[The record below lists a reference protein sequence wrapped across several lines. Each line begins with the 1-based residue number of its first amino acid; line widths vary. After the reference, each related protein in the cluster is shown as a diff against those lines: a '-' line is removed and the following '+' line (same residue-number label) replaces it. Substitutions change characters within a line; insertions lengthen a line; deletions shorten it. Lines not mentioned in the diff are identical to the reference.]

1 MKIAFI
7 GQKGIPTQQGGI
19 EKHVEELSARLAKAG
34 IDITVYSRPYYT
46 NRKEKSYFHNGI
58 RVINL
63 PSIKTKNL
71 DAITHT
77 FISSV
82 HALFQNYDIIHY
94 HGVGPSLLSWIP
106 RIFSP
111 KSKVIVTFHCTD
123 RQHQKWGL
131 IARLML
137 TAGEWTSCH
146 FPHETIVV
154 SQTLQKYCLHYFKRV
169 ASYIPNGVQTDK
181 VSESNI
187 LTKYGLK
194 QGNYFLLVS
203 RLIQHKGVH
212 TLIKAYK
219 QIETPKKLVIVG
231 DGSNTN
237 DYVRYLKEISRGNDN
252 IIFTGKQTG
261 SDLNTLFTNAF
272 MFIQPSEAEGLSIAL
287 LEAMSYGIP
296 VLISDIEENQEVT
309 DGYGLEFKN
318 KNSADLA
325 RQLNFAIKHPRM
337 IKERAIEAKKQID
350 KKYNWQDITKQTI
363 ALYQKTLS
371 GKSVNLNKDVRLA
384 TSN

>member
-1 MKIAFI
+1 MKIALI

-19 EKHVEELSARLAKAG
+19 EKHVEELSTRLAKAG
-34 IDITVYSRPYYT
+34 LDITVYSRPYYT
-46 NRKEKSYFHNGI
+46 GNKEKKYFYKGV

-63 PSIKTKNL
+63 PSIKTKNF

-82 HALFQNYDIIHY
+82 HAIFQGYDIIHY
-94 HGVGPSLLSWIP
+94 HGVGPSLLSFIP

-111 KSKVIVTFHCTD
+111 RSKVIVTFHCTD

-137 TAGEWTSCH
+137 TVGEWTSCK
-146 FPHETIVV
+146 FPHETITV
-154 SQTLQKYCLHYFKRV
+154 SQTLKKYCLYHFKRV
-169 ASYIPNGVQTDK
+169 TNYIPNGVHTAKAPKSD
-181 VSESNI
+181 I

-194 QGNYFLLVS
+194 EGNYFVLIS

-219 QIETPKKLVIVG
+219 QIETSKKLVIVG
-231 DGSNTN
+231 DGSNT
-237 DYVRYLKEISRGNDN
+237 DGYVRYLKEISRDNDN

-261 SDLNTLFTNAF
+261 HDLNTLFTNAF
-272 MFIQPSEAEGLSIAL
+272 MFVQPSEAEGLSIAL

-296 VLISDIEENQEVT
+296 VLTSDIEENQEVA

-318 KNSADLA
+318 KSSADLA

-337 IKERAIEAKKQID
+337 IKERALEAKKRID
-350 KKYNWQDITKQTI
+350 KEYNWQDITRQTI
-363 ALYQKTLS
+363 ALYKRTLS
-371 GKSVNLNKDVRLA
+371 GKSINVNKNIRLA